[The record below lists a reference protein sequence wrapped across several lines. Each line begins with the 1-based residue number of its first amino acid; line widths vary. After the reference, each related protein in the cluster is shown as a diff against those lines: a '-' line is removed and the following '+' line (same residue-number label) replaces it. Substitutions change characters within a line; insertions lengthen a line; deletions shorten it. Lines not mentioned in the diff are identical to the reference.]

1 MSKDD
6 ISQAKTQLRDQY
18 RRQRAESFIG
28 ESWLHIITAK
38 EFIGKQSIASYVSY
52 EVEPNTQDLNK
63 KLITDGFHI
72 YLPRT
77 LKNNDLEWVFWD
89 GNPKN
94 LKRVGKIY
102 EPIGNAVELQLDVII
117 VPALHI
123 DQSGNR
129 LGQGGGSYDRAL
141 AKSNAW
147 KIALVHPGEI
157 TSDALPVTELDQRV
171 DAAATPSA
179 IIRFV
184 N

>member
-1 MSKDD
+1 MSKDE
-6 ISQAKTQLRDQY
+6 ISQAKTLLRDQY
-18 RRQRAESFIG
+18 RRQRTDSFIND
-28 ESWLHIITAK
+28 SWLHIITAT
-38 EFIGKQSIASYVSY
+38 EIIGKQSIASYVSY
-52 EVEPNTQDLNK
+52 GVEPSTEDLNQ
-63 KLITDGFHI
+63 KLIADGIHI

-94 LKRVGKIY
+94 LKKVGKVF
-102 EPIGNAVELQLDVII
+102 EPIGAAVEPQLDVII

-157 TSDALPVTELDQRV
+157 TSDPLPVTEFDQRV
-171 DAAATPSA
+171 NAAATPSA
-179 IIRFV
+179 IIRFAG
-184 N
+184 